1 MIATFKTIDVR
12 RPDQFQPRSMTR
24 TLNRSR
30 ATDGSALSETLQAS
44 MRCFGQVAHERP
56 LRAKT
61 GRSIA
66 ARRIRDVHDVRHR
79 LVNRGALS
87 LVIER
92 ESQYLTTDL
101 SPNNRCTH
109 ESDFNSSNPALTEK
123 TERL

>member
-1 MIATFKTIDVR
+1 MTYQVQRSTISATF
-12 RPDQFQPRSMTR
+12 QFDRENSY
-24 TLNRSR
+24 
-30 ATDGSALSETLQAS
+30 AWLQVIG
-44 MRCFGQVAHERP
+44 RQRP
-56 LRAKT
+56 LCGKT
-61 GRSIA
+61 GHSLA

-92 ESQYLTTDL
+92 ESQHLTTDL

-123 TERL
+123 SRGLVQSRLVMARQRT

>member
-1 MIATFKTIDVR
+1 MSSAHPVKSL
-12 RPDQFQPRSMTR
+12 RSF
-24 TLNRSR
+24 RSR
-30 ATDGSALSETLQAS
+30 STSRTGRSRCSEW
-44 MRCFGQVAHERP
+44 P
-56 LRAKT
+56 LCAKT
-61 GRSIA
+61 GHSLA

-109 ESDFNSSNPALTEK
+109 ESDFNSSNHALTEK